1 MNIREIAKE
10 YRSLRHFFTLEEYF
24 NKNSITDIT
33 IQNAIKLE
41 VLEIEEEE
49 KRMNQLIDK
58 LLQCTR
64 AFKFSQS
71 DNRKNFFIYSPCAK
85 KKGFQ
90 LTFFYK
96 SEPISDIFK
105 DSITEIKDEIM
116 QYINK
121 YDYLEEIIGKLE

>member
-41 VLEIEEEE
+41 ILEIEEEE
-49 KRMNQLIDK
+49 KKIDQLIDK

-71 DNRKNFFIYSPCAK
+71 DNRKNFMIYHPCSK
-85 KKGFQ
+85 QKGFQ
-90 LTFFYK
+90 LTFFCDGTPTSDIY
-96 SEPISDIFK
+96 ETIISDIK
-105 DSITEIKDEIM
+105 SQIM
-116 QYINK
+116 QYIFK
-121 YDYLEEIIGKLE
+121 YDCLEEAIGKGV

>member
-10 YRSLRHFFTLEEYF
+10 YRSMRYFLTLEEYF
-24 NKNSITDIT
+24 NKHNINDNIVK
-33 IQNAIKLE
+33 NAIKLE

-49 KRMNQLIDK
+49 KKIDQLIDK

-71 DNRKNFFIYSPCAK
+71 DNRKNFMIYHPCSK
-85 KKGFQ
+85 QKGFQ
-90 LTFFYK
+90 ISFFYN
-96 SEPISDIFK
+96 SEPISDIFR
-105 DSITEIKDEIM
+105 DNITEIKDEIM

-121 YDYLEEIIGKLE
+121 YDNLEEAIGKLV